1 MIRAV
6 LFDLDGTLIDSTDA
20 IVESYF
26 HSYDTLG
33 AARPARER
41 ILETIGIPLE
51 VQFGHLGGV
60 EVAPAV
66 KAYRERY
73 RVLGR
78 ELTTLLPG
86 AAEALERLAEAGQ
99 RLGFATSKRR
109 YASEELLEH
118 LGVLHYFEAR
128 VGPEDVANPKPHPDV
143 LFESLDQLQLRP
155 ADAVFVGDMVYDIEA
170 GRAAGVRTLGVT
182 SGYAT
187 RETLENAGCSAI
199 FDGISDVADHILRS
213 MDYDSPESVD
223 SISRIP

>member
-26 HSYDTLG
+26 HAYDSLG
-33 AARPARER
+33 AERPNRKR

-51 VQFGHLGGV
+51 VQFGELGGV
-60 EVAPAV
+60 EIAPAV

-73 RVLGR
+73 RVLGP

-86 AAEALERLAEAGQ
+86 TAESLERLAQAGLQ
-99 RLGFATSKRR
+99 LGFATSKRR

-118 LGVLHYFEAR
+118 LGMLHYFEAR

-143 LFESLDQLQLRP
+143 LFESLDQLKLAP
-155 ADAVFVGDMVYDIEA
+155 NDAVFVGDMVFDIEA

-182 SGYAT
+182 TGYAT
-187 RETLENAGCSAI
+187 RETLEKAGCSAI
-199 FDGISDVADHILRS
+199 FDRISDVADHILRS
-213 MDYDSPESVD
+213 IGPVSP
-223 SISRIP
+223 